1 MRTISTSQLAFVGAL
16 TLSAFGCASAPK
28 APFDTLKD
36 SNATAYRLQNYEPPA
51 PAIGAAPAAPGA
63 IPGLPP
69 EIQQWIQQ
77 GAQALPQ
84 LIPPGLIPPG
94 LIPGAPTAPAAPPQP
109 TEPRFH
115 NFRILSQTQVMDPE
129 LKERLAEILGDEDSF
144 DNANARCAPGTI
156 YAEMGL
162 SWSAGPGASNDLLI
176 SFSCSQVVSRSFAW
190 PHPATGMKPETAKEL
205 TEAVQKLWPQGA

>member
-1 MRTISTSQLAFVGAL
+1 MQTNSTPILAAAVFAIG
-16 TLSAFGCASAPK
+16 AFGCASAPK

-36 SNATAYRLQNYEPPA
+36 SNATAYRLQNYEPPEQA
-51 PAIGAAPAAPGA
+51 AAPLPGAAPGA

-84 LIPPGLIPPG
+84 LIPPGLLPPG
-94 LIPGAPTAPAAPPQP
+94 LIPGAPTTAAPVAANV
-109 TEPRFH
+109 PRFH
-115 NFRILSQTQVMDPE
+115 NYRILGQTQVMDPE
-129 LKERLAEILGDEDSF
+129 LKEKLAEVLGELLL
-144 DNANARCAPGTI
+144 
-156 YAEMGL
+156 ELGL

-190 PHPATGMKPETAKEL
+190 PHQATGMKPGTTEEL
-205 TEAVQKLWPQGA
+205 TKIVQKIFPQGS